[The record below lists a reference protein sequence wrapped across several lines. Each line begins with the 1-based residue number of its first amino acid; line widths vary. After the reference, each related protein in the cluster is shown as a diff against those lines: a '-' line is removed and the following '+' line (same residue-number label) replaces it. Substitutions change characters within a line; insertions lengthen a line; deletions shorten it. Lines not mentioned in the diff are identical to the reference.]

1 MHVSVFGC
9 MSTYVGVTW
18 DIISFNLIIALVYTV
33 TLPVLDYLVIC
44 LVTGS
49 LSYLCCLQ
57 YNTFSV
63 IIMCDFNVRGGV

>member
-1 MHVSVFGC
+1 